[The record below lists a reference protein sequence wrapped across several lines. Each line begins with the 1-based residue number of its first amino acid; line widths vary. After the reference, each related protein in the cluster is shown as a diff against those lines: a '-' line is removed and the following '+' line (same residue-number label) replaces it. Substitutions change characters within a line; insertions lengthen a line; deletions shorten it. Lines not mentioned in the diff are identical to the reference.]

1 MKPTRI
7 LPILLLV
14 LALLAACNALTIVDE
29 PGAAEP
35 TSAPVVEVP
44 ATPTEAVV
52 VEEPT
57 PVPPPAETGEP
68 EPAEPAETPEAP
80 PVTLPPGALN
90 YTLGSIYDESRGS
103 WVLRGI
109 AHDGDGWVSAALPFP
124 DGVDGMNAAYYPPIH
139 QALVWVYTPGAG
151 AGVAN
156 MAAGPLLLV
165 DFNTQTAA
173 PLVPGSVLSAG
184 WAPNGQGFAYI
195 RATDTTYEL
204 VYRDPAGADRV
215 LAGDVPRELSF
226 DPTGQSIAFTRES
239 RYNLGGAP
247 GIYVV
252 DIASGAERQV
262 SAVDRAGMGGSD
274 AAWHIK
280 WSPGGES
287 LIMRAFAEGGSEQ
300 LAWAGAGGAWSHA
313 VDFEDIN
320 AAASAALGIEDACNN
335 GELYLIGPTTLVLGA
350 GPCPDEPLMGDFP
363 EATHVAVL
371 ELDPASGAL
380 TPTTSVAAPANIFTF
395 VDWDPATR
403 TFVLSAPLD
412 PAGNDIYTLQL
423 P

>member
-1 MKPTRI
+1 MKLMRI

-44 ATPTEAVV
+44 ATPTEAVI

-57 PVPPPAETGEP
+57 PVPPPDATEEP
-68 EPAEPAETPEAP
+68 EPTQPAETPEAP
-80 PVTLPPGALN
+80 PAILPPGALS
-90 YTLGSIYDESRGS
+90 YTLISLYDESRGG

-109 AHDGDGWVSAALPFP
+109 AHDGDGWVSASLPFP

-139 QALVWVYTPGAG
+139 QALVWVYTPGVG

-173 PLVPGSVLSAG
+173 PLVSGGVVSAG

-195 RATDTTYEL
+195 QATDTTYEL

-226 DPTGQSIAFTRES
+226 DPAGRSIAFTRES
-239 RYNLGGAP
+239 RYNLGGTP
-247 GIYVV
+247 GLYVV
-252 DIASGAERQV
+252 DIASGEERQV
-262 SAVDRAGMGGSD
+262 STVDRAGMGGSGAPWD
-274 AAWHIK
+274 IK

-287 LIMRAFAEGGSEQ
+287 LIMRALGDAGGEL
-300 LAWAGAGGAWSHA
+300 LAWADAGAAWSHA
-313 VDFEDIN
+313 ISFDDIN
-320 AAASAALGIEDACNN
+320 AAAGAALGIENACNN
-335 GELYLIGPTTLVLGA
+335 GELYLIGPTTLALGA
-350 GPCPDEPLMGDFP
+350 GPCPDQPLMGDFP

-371 ELDPASGAL
+371 ELDPATGAL
-380 TPTTSVAAPANIFTF
+380 TPSTSVAAPAAIFTF

-403 TFVLSAPLD
+403 TFILSAPLD

>member
-68 EPAEPAETPEAP
+68 EPAAPAETPEAP
-80 PVTLPPGALN
+80 PVILPPGALN

-109 AHDGDGWVSAALPFP
+109 AHDGDSWVSAALPFP

-139 QALVWVYTPGAG
+139 QALVWVYTPGVG

-239 RYNLGGAP
+239 RYNLSGAP

-287 LIMRAFAEGGSEQ
+287 LIMRAFAEGGGEQ

-313 VDFEDIN
+313 VDFVDIN

-335 GELYLIGPTTLVLGA
+335 GELHLIGPTTLVLGA

-380 TPTTSVAAPANIFTF
+380 TPTSSVAAPANIFTF
-395 VDWDPATR
+395 VDWDPAAR
-403 TFVLSAPLD
+403 TFVLSAALD